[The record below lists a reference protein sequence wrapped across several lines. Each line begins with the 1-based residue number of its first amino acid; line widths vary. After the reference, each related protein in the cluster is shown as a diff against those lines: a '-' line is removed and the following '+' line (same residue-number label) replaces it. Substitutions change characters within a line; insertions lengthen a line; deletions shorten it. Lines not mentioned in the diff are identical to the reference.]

1 MYLSIC
7 IPSYNRPNELKRL
20 IQSIDCQF
28 YDLEICICEDASPK
42 RIQIREVINSL
53 QKESSFPINY
63 YENSSNLGYDRN
75 LRELILKAKGKWI
88 IFMGDDDV
96 FIPGELQKYI
106 NFLKQNETAAY
117 VLRSYENVYL
127 DGSSET
133 FRYFEKDCFF
143 DKGEQA
149 YLTLFR
155 KSTFISGFTFQREL
169 ALDTL
174 TERFDSTLL
183 YQLYI
188 VAELTLNYPSAY
200 YSTPFTRAYEGGE
213 FYFGS
218 SEVEKEFFKP
228 NVIDV
233 EGQIYFIS
241 SYFKITK
248 FIDEKYKLDSTS
260 QIKREMS
267 KYSYPILAFVRNSG
281 LHTFRQFKKALEE
294 IGLNTSGLF
303 YVYYYSLLFLGT
315 KFTKKIIILIK
326 RILGRTP
333 QL

>member
-7 IPSYNRPNELKRL
+7 IPAYNRPNELKRL
-20 IQSIDCQF
+20 IESIDCQF
-28 YDLEICICEDASPK
+28 DDLEVCICEDLSPK
-42 RIQIREVINSL
+42 RVQIRESISSL
-53 QKESSFPINY
+53 KKDTSLTINY
-63 YENSSNLGYDRN
+63 YENDSNLGYDRN
-75 LRELILKAKGKWI
+75 LRELITKAKGKWI

-106 NFLKQNETAAY
+106 EFLRKHEECAY
-117 VLRSYENVYL
+117 ILRSYENMYL
-127 DGSSET
+127 DGSSEK
-133 FRYFEKDCFF
+133 FRYFDQDRFF
-143 DKGEQA
+143 EKGEEA

-155 KSTFISGFTFQREL
+155 KSTFISGFTFQRQL
-169 ALDTL
+169 VLDTL
-174 TERFDSTLL
+174 TDRFDSTLL

-228 NVIDV
+228 NVINV
-233 EGQIYFIS
+233 KGQIYFIS
-241 SYFKITK
+241 SYFKITE
-248 FIDEKYKLDSTS
+248 FIDEKYSLDSTRK
-260 QIKREMS
+260 IKREMS

-281 LHTFRQFKKALEE
+281 LDTFRQFKIELEK
-294 IGLNTSGLF
+294 IGLNVSALF
-303 YVYYYSLLFLGT
+303 YLYYYSLLFLGT
-315 KFTKKIIILIK
+315 KITKKIIILIK
-326 RILGRTP
+326 KVLGRTP